1 MLSIICH
8 GRYEVLKAS
17 VHGVALSVA
26 ALCAVY
32 NFAAWVGRRQRH
44 SWINAVLY
52 GALTAWEVHHV
63 QHHLNCRVRVVT
75 IDPPADAER
84 AA

>member
-8 GRYEVLKAS
+8 GRYEMLKAG
-17 VHGVALSVA
+17 VHSVALSVA

-44 SWINAVLY
+44 SWVNALVY

-63 QHHLNCRVRVVT
+63 LHHLNCRVVP
-75 IDPPADAER
+75 IAPPSDAKR